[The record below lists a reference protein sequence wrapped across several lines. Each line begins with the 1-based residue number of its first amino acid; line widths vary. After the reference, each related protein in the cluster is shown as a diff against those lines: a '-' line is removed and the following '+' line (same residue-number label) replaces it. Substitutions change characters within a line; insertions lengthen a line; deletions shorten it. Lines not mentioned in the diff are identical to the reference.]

1 MYKFAIVFKPK
12 SVNAGPDLDPEQQTA
27 TYFAIFNVVRS
38 ELEQKKRLLCF
49 IVTHY
54 FPLLMPLFPLKI
66 QINLL
71 IHKINI
77 GGEACPLC
85 SLIRN

>member
-1 MYKFAIVFKPK
+1 MLETIHCGNIVCMLVCTNLPLFLSPNLLMQGRIWILNSKT
-12 SVNAGPDLDPEQQTA
+12 V

-54 FPLLMPLFPLKI
+54 FPLCMPLFP
-66 QINLL
+66 
-71 IHKINI
+71 
-77 GGEACPLC
+77 
-85 SLIRN
+85 